1 MTARISHWQRNPGV
15 SRRRALAGMGSTGL
29 AGLFLAAC
37 GGSSG
42 DSRSGSSSA
51 GTNAQPGTGSPSAAV
66 SPVRGGTLK
75 VTYQTPIHFDPF
87 ITGSFST
94 HQARSF
100 VSDKLITFA
109 QGPEVPR
116 GARVLKDQLAQ
127 KWESPDGLS
136 WTFQLRPGVKFH
148 NGRALTAEDARWSFE
163 RGMDPKAF
171 QYSEFRPLIKSV
183 TTPDAMTLKVE
194 LTEPFAPFL
203 QYVASDYSWIVA
215 RESGKDGDFRESAS
229 MVGTGP
235 FILKQH
241 EPDRSLVFQRNPD
254 YFVQGQPL
262 VDGVEWTLSNDV
274 TSLSALL
281 LAGNAD
287 NTGGTIPREQ
297 RDQFKKAGVVFRE
310 PELGGF
316 NLIYMRADQPP
327 FTDVRVRRAV
337 ALAVD
342 REGIIKGLFGGE
354 GEQSTAIPPWWPDW
368 WVHPSK
374 LGGPTENFLRYNLA
388 EAKQLLS
395 AAGVQ
400 PNFTTKY
407 HSTQTAFGISFNQ
420 LIEVTQRQINAI
432 GIKAELALY
441 DYAQFT
447 AVVNTVKDPAY
458 DGMAFSPRGFYTD
471 ISGYLTN
478 MHYPGQSRNY
488 VRVNDPALNAMLD
501 KQQRQT
507 DMKQRQQT
515 IIDIQ
520 KYLALNPYYV
530 AMPCEASAA
539 GYSKRI
545 GHVAN
550 WGGPIGGY
558 DIGHMMAQWW
568 IKE

>member
-1 MTARISHWQRNPGV
+1 MNARIGARQRPP
-15 SRRRALAGMGSTGL
+15 SMTRRRALMGMGGGL

-37 GGSSG
+37 GGGGNDAPAGGATSG
-42 DSRSGSSSA
+42 GTSG
-51 GTNAQPGTGSPSAAV
+51 QTGGGATAVAAT
-66 SPVRGGTLK
+66 PVRGGTLK

-100 VSDKLITFA
+100 VSDKLVTFA
-109 QGPEVPR
+109 QGPDVAR
-116 GARVLKDQLAQ
+116 GARVLKDQLAE
-127 KWESPDGLS
+127 KWESPDGLT

-183 TTPDAMTLKVE
+183 TTPNDMTLKVE
-194 LTEPFAPFL
+194 LSEPFAPFM

-215 RESGKDGDFRESAS
+215 RESSKDGDFRESAS

-241 EPDRSLVFQRNPD
+241 VPDRSLTFVRNPD
-254 YFVQGQPL
+254 YFVPGQPL

-287 NTGGTIPREQ
+287 STGGSIPREQ

-310 PELGGF
+310 PELSGF
-316 NLIYMRADQPP
+316 NLIYMRADQAP

-342 REGIIKGLFGGE
+342 REAIIKGLFAGE

-374 LGGPTENFLRYNLA
+374 LGGPTENFLRFNVA
-388 EAKQLLS
+388 EARQLLS
-395 AAGVQ
+395 AAGV
-400 PNFTTKY
+400 PANFTTKY
-407 HSTQTAFGISFNQ
+407 HSTQTGFGITFNQ
-420 LIEVTQRQINAI
+420 LIEITQRQINAI

-447 AVVNTVKDPAY
+447 AVVNTVKDPAF

-471 ISGYLTN
+471 VSGYLTN

-488 VRVNDPALNAMLD
+488 VRVNDPALNVMLD
-501 KQQRQT
+501 KQQRQL
-507 DMKQRQQT
+507 DPKQRQAT
-515 IIDIQ
+515 ILDIQ

-530 AMPCEASAA
+530 AMPCEAASA
-539 GYSKRI
+539 GYSKRV
-545 GHVAN
+545 GHAAN